1 MSAVAAEAARPTDL
15 DREFAVE
22 RFVAFL
28 ETGCAGPELFTDDV
42 FCDFTMPQWRLQAHG
57 RDDMVA
63 LRRQGH
69 PGPGQV
75 VRHAMHATP
84 SGFVLELEERWSDA
98 QDDWYCRECF
108 RATLE
113 RGRIAELAVYC
124 TGDWSTRRRQEHAKA
139 VQLLRP

>member
-1 MSAVAAEAARPTDL
+1 MSAVAAEAAGTADL
-15 DREFAVE
+15 VRERAVE
-22 RFVAFL
+22 RFIAFL
-28 ETGCAGPELFTDDV
+28 ETGHAAPELFTDDV
-42 FCDFTMPQWRLQAHG
+42 FCDFTMPQWRLQAQG

-63 LRRQGH
+63 LRRRAH
-69 PGPGQV
+69 PGSGQV

-84 SGFVLELEERWSDA
+84 SGFMLELEERWSDA

-113 RGRIAELAVYC
+113 SERIAELSVYC

-139 VQLLRP
+139 VRLLRP